1 MSEKS
6 NAKEIGQE
14 MLNYLETPKYY
25 ILEEM
30 VGFRVISFI
39 FVRYLIILF
48 SVQVLKV
55 HRCVWVALF

>member
-6 NAKEIGQE
+6 NAEEIGQE